1 MPVLTESMRKKRI
14 EHRRLN
20 SQMSVITEEELSQ
33 GESLDLEDEEERYL
47 ISTMLLDKYQR
58 EVSSK

>member
-1 MPVLTESMRKKRI
+1 MRKKRI

-20 SQMSVITEEELSQ
+20 SQMSVITEEELSH